1 MSNFKENNA
10 ALKIQILFRL
20 NNCVKMLEKFHFL
33 NLEKLAEKLN
43 FDEFKKIIIKKD
55 IIDTT
60 QNFTFALD
68 NYKKGLGINPRI
80 LITSYLIKYYSEELL
95 GEPNDRHPSDDYILT
110 LSSNVISSLKTNDIK
125 EIWDILREFKH
136 SFKSWSSID
145 KDRTIERLVISYY
158 YRSEHIDKIK
168 SNELVKNLELIDTEQ
183 QNQMIQELDR
193 QRNDILKSI
202 KLIDRT
208 FDVNYLKKNYVEI
221 FNSIQKSWTN
231 IKINLSN
238 NMKKAY
244 YDMLCKDIENG
255 NLISCFNLLIEIGE
269 RLGIICPSKQ
279 AEGFKNKFNE
289 DNLTNIL
296 AAPEFT
302 PQLVK
307 FIGFIIDFI
316 LLMDAPVNDE
326 VNKLWK
332 AEIAQIIISGN
343 FAYNFPKILIQIEEH
358 IDIIYDLI
366 IKLNENN
373 N

>member
-1 MSNFKENNA
+1 MSDFKENNA

-20 NNCVKMLEKFHFL
+20 NKCVKMLEKFNSL
-33 NLEKLAEKLN
+33 NLEKLAGELS

-55 IIDTT
+55 IIETT
-60 QNFTFALD
+60 QNFTSSLD
-68 NYKKGLGINPRI
+68 NYKKGLGINPRV
-80 LITSYLIKYYSEELL
+80 LITSYLIMFYSEELL
-95 GEPNDRHPSDDYILT
+95 GESNDRHPSDEYILT
-110 LSSNVISSLKTNDIK
+110 LSQNVISSLKTNNIK

-136 SFKSWSSID
+136 TFKNWSSMD
-145 KDRTIERLVISYY
+145 KDRTIERLVVSYY

-168 SNELVKNLELIDTEQ
+168 SGELVKKLELVDPEQ
-183 QNQMIQELDR
+183 QNQMIQELER

-208 FDVNYLKKNYVEI
+208 FDINYLKKNYVQI
-221 FNSIQKSWTN
+221 YNSIQNSWSN

-238 NMKKAY
+238 TMKKAY

-255 NLISCFNLLIEIGE
+255 NLISCFNLLKEIGE

-279 AEGFKNKFNE
+279 VESFKNKFNE

-296 AAPEFT
+296 AIPEFT
-302 PQLVK
+302 PQLIK
-307 FIGFIIDFI
+307 FIGFMVDFI
-316 LLMDAPVNDE
+316 LLMDAPANDE
-326 VNKLWK
+326 ANQIWK
-332 AEIAQIIISGN
+332 AEIGQTIISGN
-343 FAYNFPKILIQIEEH
+343 FTYNFPKILIQIEEH

-366 IKLNENN
+366 LKLNENN